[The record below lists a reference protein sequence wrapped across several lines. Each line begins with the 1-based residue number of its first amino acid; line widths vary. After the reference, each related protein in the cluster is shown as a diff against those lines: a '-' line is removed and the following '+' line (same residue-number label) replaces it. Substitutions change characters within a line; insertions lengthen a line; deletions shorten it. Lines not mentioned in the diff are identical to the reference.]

1 MRKLLFLFIIFT
13 VSTTLNAV
21 TLKVNLTPCFDMSN
35 TKAMGR
41 DMETILRNEFCTQ
54 TIAPESY
61 SQMANSALPRLMN
74 KSFLGV
80 EPPPGWQSL
89 SHDILQTCLAKK
101 NLCLQHDREEFS
113 NCLNSMVPLLLI
125 QFGPWLGESCPQL
138 NNEVIKNWQ
147 NKKVIF
153 IQIIKDAKASVSS
166 PQSEPST
173 NLFQIYF

>member
-1 MRKLLFLFIIFT
+1 
-13 VSTTLNAV
+13 
-21 TLKVNLTPCFDMSN
+21 
-35 TKAMGR
+35 
-41 DMETILRNEFCTQ
+41 
-54 TIAPESY
+54 
-61 SQMANSALPRLMN
+61 
-74 KSFLGV
+74 
-80 EPPPGWQSL
+80 
-89 SHDILQTCLAKK
+89 
-101 NLCLQHDREEFS
+101 
-113 NCLNSMVPLLLI
+113 MVPLLLI